1 MRDQPELYFLGIDTG
16 GTFTDFILVGPEGIK
31 PEKILS
37 SPAAPEQAILDG
49 IERLDLQDAI
59 SAGKVLMTHGTT
71 VATNA
76 ALERKGAK
84 TAFIT
89 NQGFSDVLALG
100 RQNRSHLYALNP
112 SVDRLDLTQITCFEV
127 DTRRNAKGALIKPLD
142 RKALDQ
148 LFLEVSAFEPDAIAV
163 SLLFSFL
170 DPSEEVQIRES
181 LGSLAAVISISS
193 ELHPEPGEYERSVVT
208 LLNSYLGPVVQGYLG
223 RLCAAVAPTKP
234 AIMQSSGLTIDATH
248 AAARAA
254 HLLLSGPAGGLIAAS
269 SCFPDSALMTFDMGG
284 TSTDVALIHG
294 SLSPSE
300 DMFLDGIPLAIP
312 ALDLTTIGAGGGS
325 IARVNEGGLLT
336 LGPESA
342 GALPGPACYQKGGES
357 PTVTD
362 AHVVLGHFPE
372 ATRLSDD
379 IELSRDAA
387 ERVIRPL
394 ASALSLTME
403 ETANGIL
410 QIANEKMT
418 QALRRI
424 SIQRGHDPKDF
435 TLVCFGGAG
444 GLHLCAL
451 AEALD
456 MRRAV
461 VPAHAAMFS
470 ALGMIMASPGR
481 VFSRSIVTI
490 FGHLQRERF
499 ENAIGSLRNEAE
511 RSFGASEDIGRRD
524 EWCADV
530 RYEGQSKTLEVKLDH
545 DFEQMQAEF
554 ESVHETRY
562 GHRLNQPIELVR
574 LRLRSEVPAIESEAI
589 NQLKQPALGEAFE
602 ALDQLKAT
610 HLDPS
615 SNLDVRSL
623 APRLRIEG
631 PHILTAPGTI
641 IKLES
646 GWSAMRDNAG
656 HLYLKRS

>member
-1 MRDQPELYFLGIDTG
+1 MRDHSELYFLGIDTG
-16 GTFTDFILVGPEGIK
+16 GTFTDFILVGEDGIRS
-31 PEKILS
+31 EKILS
-37 SPAAPEQAILDG
+37 TPAAPEQAILDG
-49 IERLDLQDAI
+49 IERLGLRDAI
-59 SAGKVLMTHGTT
+59 SAGKVQITHGTT

-76 ALERKGAK
+76 ALEHKGAK

-89 NQGFSDVLALG
+89 NQGFGDILALG

-112 SVDRLDLTQITCFEV
+112 TVDRLDLTHIACFEV
-127 DTRRNAKGALIKPLD
+127 DTRRNAKGTLIKPLG
-142 RKALDQ
+142 RQALEQ
-148 LFLEVSAFEPDAIAV
+148 LFLEVSAFEPEAIAV

-170 DPSEEVQIRES
+170 DPSEEVQIREALRS
-181 LGSLAAVISISS
+181 LTTVISLSS

-223 RLCAAVAPTKP
+223 RLCAAMAPTQP
-234 AIMQSSGLTIDATH
+234 AIMQSSGLTIDANQ

-269 SCFPDSALMTFDMGG
+269 SCFPNSALMTFDMGG

-300 DMFLDGIPLAIP
+300 DTFLGGIPLAIP

-342 GALPGPACYQKGGES
+342 GALPGPACYQRGGQS

-372 ATRLSDD
+372 AIRLSDD
-379 IELSRDAA
+379 IELSRDPA
-387 ERVIRPL
+387 ERVISPL
-394 ASALSLTME
+394 ASALSLTID
-403 ETANGIL
+403 ETAKGIL
-410 QIANEKMT
+410 QIANERMT
-418 QALRRI
+418 QALRMI
-424 SIQRGHDPKDF
+424 SIQRGYDPKDF

-481 VFSRSIVTI
+481 VFSKSIVTV
-490 FGHLQRERF
+490 FEHLQRDRF
-499 ENAIGSLRNEAE
+499 DTAISSLRKEAE
-511 RSFGASEDIGRRD
+511 QSFGVSEDVVRRD
-524 EWCADV
+524 EWFADV
-530 RYEGQSKTLEVKLDH
+530 RYEGQSKTLEVKLDQ

-554 ESVHETRY
+554 ESSHEARY
-562 GHRLNQPIELVR
+562 GHRLDQPIEMVR
-574 LRLRSEVPAIESEAI
+574 LRLRSEIPEAESEAI
-589 NQLKQPALGEAFE
+589 NQLKQPALDEAFQS
-602 ALDQLKAT
+602 LDQLKAT
-610 HLDPS
+610 HVKAS
-615 SNLDVRSL
+615 SILDVRSL
-623 APRLRIEG
+623 ASKVRLEG
-631 PHILTAPGTI
+631 PYTLTAPGTI

-646 GWSAMRDNAG
+646 GWSAMRDDAG
-656 HLYLKRS
+656 HLYLKRA

>member
-1 MRDQPELYFLGIDTG
+1 MRDQSELYFLGIDTG
-16 GTFTDFILVGPEGIK
+16 GTFTDFILVGEDGIRS
-31 PEKILS
+31 EKILS
-37 SPAAPEQAILDG
+37 TPAAPEQAILDG
-49 IERLDLQDAI
+49 IERLGLRDAI
-59 SAGKVLMTHGTT
+59 RAGKVRITHGTT

-76 ALERKGAK
+76 ALEHKGAK

-89 NQGFSDVLALG
+89 NQGFGDILGLG

-112 SVDRLDLTQITCFEV
+112 TVDRLDLTQIACFEV
-127 DTRRNAKGALIKPLD
+127 DTRRNAKGTLIKPLG
-142 RKALDQ
+142 RQALEQ
-148 LFLEVSAFEPDAIAV
+148 LFLEVSAFEPEAIAV

-170 DPSEEVQIRES
+170 DPSEEVQIREA
-181 LGSLAAVISISS
+181 LRSLATVISLSS

-223 RLCAAVAPTKP
+223 RLCAAMAPTEP
-234 AIMQSSGLTIDATH
+234 SIMQSSGLTIGANH

-269 SCFPDSALMTFDMGG
+269 SCFPNSALMTFDMGG

-300 DMFLDGIPLAIP
+300 ETFLGGIPLAIP

-342 GALPGPACYQKGGES
+342 GALPGPACYQRGGES

-372 ATRLSDD
+372 AIRLSDD
-379 IELSRDAA
+379 IELSRDTA

-394 ASALSLTME
+394 ASALSLTID
-403 ETANGIL
+403 ETAKGIL
-410 QIANEKMT
+410 QIANERMT
-418 QALRRI
+418 QALRMI
-424 SIQRGHDPKDF
+424 SIQRGYDPKDF

-481 VFSRSIVTI
+481 VFSRSIVTV
-490 FGHLQRERF
+490 FDHLQRDRF
-499 ENAIGSLRNEAE
+499 DTAISSLRKEAE
-511 RSFGASEDIGRRD
+511 QSFGASEDVVRRD
-524 EWCADV
+524 EWFADV
-530 RYEGQSKTLEVKLDH
+530 RYEGQSKTLEVKLDQ
-545 DFEQMQAEF
+545 DFKKMQAEF
-554 ESVHETRY
+554 ESFHEARY
-562 GHRLNQPIELVR
+562 GHRLDQPIELVR
-574 LRLRSEVPAIESEAI
+574 LRLRSEVPETESEAI
-589 NQLKQPALGEAFE
+589 SQLKQPALDEAFQ
-602 ALDQLKAT
+602 ALDQLRAT
-610 HLDPS
+610 HLEAS
-615 SNLDVRSL
+615 SVMDVRSL
-623 APRLRIEG
+623 APRVRIEG
-631 PHILTAPGTI
+631 PCTLTAPGTI
-641 IKLES
+641 IKLEQ
-646 GWSAMRDNAG
+646 GWSAMRDDAG